1 MKYIIKG
8 EDGREYGPIDKE
20 TLRKWTEAGR
30 VVPQTPIRNVLI
42 MKWNKASDLDFLHPA
57 FAVQGVRE
65 DNEKSNFRKFSN
77 HFSSLFGGGEQ
88 KKAED
93 TPWATAFK
101 NRYIPDPASVSLRI
115 AAFSF
120 DFMLI
125 AVFSIFLLMHF
136 HASFKHPEILR
147 QKESANSE
155 ASPPSSVMQDSTKPS
170 GETASSP
177 LPPDAGA
184 NVKTQE
190 TVQAAQEKT
199 FPTPESEA
207 EVNYAFNKAFCI
219 LVTCV
224 LLYYGI
230 SLGLFAQTF
239 GMWFWGMV
247 ITKTDLGEVLFFR
260 AYFFTVLMFLF
271 GALSPFIVYFN
282 PYRRSL
288 HEILSGT
295 MVIRTAARPKS

>member
-8 EDGREYGPIDKE
+8 EDGREYGPIDNE
-20 TLRKWTEAGR
+20 TLRKWTAAGR
-30 VVPQTPIRNVLI
+30 VVPQTPVRNVLI
-42 MKWNKASDLDFLHPA
+42 MKWNKASDLDFLHSA

-65 DNEKSNFRKFSN
+65 DKERSNFRKFSD
-77 HFSSLFGGGEQ
+77 HFSSIFGGGEQ
-88 KKAED
+88 KKAGD

-101 NRYIPDPASVSLRI
+101 NRYIPDPATVSLRI

-136 HASFKHPEILR
+136 HASFKHPEIPR
-147 QKESANSE
+147 QQESASSE
-155 ASPPSSVMQDSTKPS
+155 TSPPAPVIPDSAKPFSGSVPS
-170 GETASSP
+170 PVSP
-177 LPPDAGA
+177 NAVVNA
-184 NVKTQE
+184 KAQE
-190 TVQAAQEKT
+190 TVQAAKEKT

-207 EVNYAFNKAFCI
+207 EVNSAFNRAFYI

-239 GMWFWGMV
+239 GMWFWGM
-247 ITKTDLGEVLFFR
+247 IIAKADLGEVLFFR
-260 AYFFTVLMFLF
+260 AYFFTVLMLLF
-271 GALSPFIVYFN
+271 GVLSPFIVYFN

-288 HEILSGT
+288 HEMLSGT

>member
-8 EDGREYGPIDKE
+8 EDGREYGPIDNE
-20 TLRKWTEAGR
+20 TLRKWTAAGR
-30 VVPQTPIRNVLI
+30 VVPQTPVRNVLI
-42 MKWNKASDLDFLHPA
+42 MKWNKASDLDFLHSA

-65 DNEKSNFRKFSN
+65 DKERSNFGKFSD
-77 HFSSLFGGGEQ
+77 HFSSIFGGGEQ
-88 KKAED
+88 KKAGD

-101 NRYIPDPASVSLRI
+101 NRYIPDPATVSLRI

-136 HASFKHPEILR
+136 HASFKHPEIPR
-147 QKESANSE
+147 QQESASSE
-155 ASPPSSVMQDSTKPS
+155 I
-170 GETASSP
+170 SSP
-177 LPPDAGA
+177 
-184 NVKTQE
+184 
-190 TVQAAQEKT
+190 AQEKT

-207 EVNYAFNKAFCI
+207 EVNSAFNRAFYI

-239 GMWFWGMV
+239 GMWFWGM
-247 ITKTDLGEVLFFR
+247 IIAKADLGEVLFFR
-260 AYFFTVLMFLF
+260 AYFFTVLMLLF
-271 GALSPFIVYFN
+271 GVLSPFIVYFN

>member
-1 MKYIIKG
+1 MKYIVKG

-20 TLRKWTEAGR
+20 TLRKWTAAGR
-30 VVPQTPIRNVLI
+30 IVPQTAVRNVLI
-42 MKWNKASDLDFLHPA
+42 MKWNKASDLDFLYSA
-57 FAVQGVRE
+57 FAVQGVRGDKE
-65 DNEKSNFRKFSN
+65 RSNFRKFSD
-77 HFSSLFGGGEQ
+77 HCSSLFGGGDQ
-88 KKAED
+88 KKAEE

-101 NRYIPDPASVSLRI
+101 NRYIPDPVTVSLRI

-136 HASFKHPEILR
+136 QASFKHPELPR
-147 QKESANSE
+147 QKESASSE
-155 ASPPSSVMQDSTKPS
+155 TSQPAPLIPDSAQPSSGTVPSPVSPVAGSTAK
-170 GETASSP
+170 A
-177 LPPDAGA
+177 
-184 NVKTQE
+184 QE
-190 TVQAAQEKT
+190 PVQAANEKT

-207 EVNYAFNKAFCI
+207 EVNSAFNRAFYI

-239 GMWFWGMV
+239 GMWFWGM
-247 ITKTDLGEVLFFR
+247 IIAKADLGEVLFFR
-260 AYFFTVLMFLF
+260 AYFFTVLMLLF
-271 GALSPFIVYFN
+271 GVLSPFIVYFN

-288 HEILSGT
+288 HEILCGT
-295 MVIRTAARPKS
+295 MVIRTAARPKY